1 MVWTG
6 PRMAV
11 AHALALEIHVVI
23 QVVSCRGLRLGMII
37 MIYKITSNII
47 RSYHSSPGDA
57 GHKTG
62 RGRGCR

>member
-1 MVWTG
+1 MVWTW

-23 QVVSCRGLRLGMII
+23 QVVSCRGLRLGMIA
-37 MIYKITSNII
+37 IYKITFNII
-47 RSYHSSPGDA
+47 RSYQSSPGDA

>member
-1 MVWTG
+1 MVWAG

-23 QVVSCRGLRLGMII
+23 QVVSCRGLRLGMI
-37 MIYKITSNII
+37 MIYKITSNIK
-47 RSYHSSPGDA
+47 RSYQSSPGDA
-57 GHKTG
+57 DRKTG

>member
-23 QVVSCRGLRLGMII
+23 QVVSCRGLRLGLI
-37 MIYKITSNII
+37 MISLKLKYNNNKKLPIITW
-47 RSYHSSPGDA
+47 
-57 GHKTG
+57 
-62 RGRGCR
+62 